1 MTKRLTVLNSACA
14 GSNGAKLTAKPTHRQ
29 AEVGRVYTYGWTPHN
44 QEYVMKTV
52 KEYSETAKREVNVDV
67 DALLAAI
74 NEISESEVKRIEDDP
89 TRVRVND
96 RDYHTWRELA
106 EAFELDIHDFSV
118 TEVNR

>member
-1 MTKRLTVLNSACA
+1 
-14 GSNGAKLTAKPTHRQ
+14 
-29 AEVGRVYTYGWTPHN
+29 
-44 QEYVMKTV
+44 MKTE

-74 NEISESEVKRIEDDP
+74 NEISESEVQRIEDDP
-89 TRVRVND
+89 TRVRVNN

-106 EAFELDIHDFSV
+106 EAFKLDIHDFSV